1 MVIANSYNIYDLYK
15 LIKKSMKKNVF
26 LISGIITLTSCSTD
40 YYIGDERTVL
50 EGVVVSNG
58 QPLYNAKVEV
68 FPTGV
73 LPETGSIEEINRSG
87 NDYYWRYIDDAPISI
102 VTTDQNGKISLS
114 FPRNTGT
121 SVYYIKITKNNNV
134 KEYGYI
140 SAYNTMNYY
149 VNVGTLNF

>member
-1 MVIANSYNIYDLYK
+1 
-15 LIKKSMKKNVF
+15 MKKNVF

-102 VTTDQNGKISLS
+102 VTTDQSGKISLS